1 MKNKTVSRYHLTNK
15 AVEDL
20 TNIWKYT
27 VDAWSEQQADDYYRM
42 LIASCQRI
50 TENPQLFGLKYEEIA
65 EGLHGYRANKH
76 IIFYQILADGDILI
90 IRILQQ
96 RMDLKRRMLE
106 D

>member
-1 MKNKTVSRYHLTNK
+1 MAKYHLTNK

-20 TNIWKYT
+20 SDIWEYT
-27 VDAWSEQQADDYYRM
+27 VDTWSERQADDYYNM
-42 LIASCQRI
+42 LIASFQKI

-76 IIFYQILADGDILI
+76 IIFYRILADEDILI
-90 IRILQQ
+90 IRILHQ
-96 RMDLKRRMLE
+96 RMDLKHRVLE